1 MKNDAV
7 RTQRSAATDRR
18 LSAVTPVRANVTIA
32 GVGAYLPAARLS
44 SDEVQARIA
53 EASGLVLPDGLVER
67 ITGITTRPLM
77 ADDEQCST
85 LAAAACQDLFARTG
99 VDPDSID
106 LLIFASASRDM
117 VEPATSHAV
126 QDLLGTRAHCFD
138 VTNACNSL
146 LNAIDV
152 ASAMLAAGRASRA
165 LVCAGE
171 APSRGVRWDIADLD
185 SLVDHFAG
193 FTFGDAGSAVL
204 LTRADDPVIGGGDCP
219 GAGITYFDAVA
230 HSEHW
235 KVGGLFGGGSRHPRD
250 PEWTYFR
257 GDGRHLLAAFEEAG
271 DAMLRRTLETTGT
284 HLRRLPPHPRPPGH
298 PELRREVL
306 RHHGRPRRPARA
318 DRRAVR
324 QHGGRH
330 AGRAAGRGL
339 RHAQRPA
346 TGSCSSAWAVA
357 SPWRPWC
364 GSGDCGAARRA
375 ARGRGPPRRP
385 LPTPKPR
392 TSLAPPTSP
401 APRHT
406 RRCGS
411 SSRATTRRL
420 RITGHPRRTGRPA
433 RPSPHRPGRR
443 QRLHRRHRRGRRRLG
458 QARRSGRPALCRDRR
473 GPAVRGTEG
482 RRGRRRHRL
491 PRRDRRRC
499 HAPAPHRRRHAA
511 RSDLGADRGRRPR
524 PCRRRPSRLGHG
536 HRRQPR
542 PTRPGRPP
550 LARAL
555 PRGVLGRGGVR
566 GGPPRAPPAL
576 THRTAPI
583 PDDRGAQ
590 HGRPP

>member
-1 MKNDAV
+1 MLPSAGTVSGMRNDAV

-53 EASGLVLPDGLVER
+53 EAGGLVLPHGLVER

-284 HLRRLPPHPRPPGH
+284 TYDDYRH
-298 PELRREVL
+298 VL
-306 RHHGRPRRPARA
+306 VHQVTQSYVEKFCATTGVPA
-318 DRRAVR
+318 DRLVPTVARYGNMAAATLGVQLAEVYDTLTPGDR
-324 QHGGRH
+324 VLFIGLGG
-330 AGRAAGRGL
+330 GI
-339 RHAQRPA
+339 
-346 TGSCSSAWAVA
+346 
-357 SPWRPWC
+357 
-364 GSGDCGAARRA
+364 
-375 ARGRGPPRRP
+375 
-385 LPTPKPR
+385 
-392 TSLAPPTSP
+392 SLATMVW
-401 APRHT
+401 
-406 RRCGS
+406 
-411 SSRATTRRL
+411 
-420 RITGHPRRTGRPA
+420 
-433 RPSPHRPGRR
+433 
-443 QRLHRRHRRGRRRLG
+443 QR
-458 QARRSGRPALCRDRR
+458 
-473 GPAVRGTEG
+473 
-482 RRGRRRHRL
+482 
-491 PRRDRRRC
+491 
-499 HAPAPHRRRHAA
+499 
-511 RSDLGADRGRRPR
+511 
-524 PCRRRPSRLGHG
+524 
-536 HRRQPR
+536 
-542 PTRPGRPP
+542 
-550 LARAL
+550 
-555 PRGVLGRGGVR
+555 
-566 GGPPRAPPAL
+566 
-576 THRTAPI
+576 
-583 PDDRGAQ
+583 
-590 HGRPP
+590 